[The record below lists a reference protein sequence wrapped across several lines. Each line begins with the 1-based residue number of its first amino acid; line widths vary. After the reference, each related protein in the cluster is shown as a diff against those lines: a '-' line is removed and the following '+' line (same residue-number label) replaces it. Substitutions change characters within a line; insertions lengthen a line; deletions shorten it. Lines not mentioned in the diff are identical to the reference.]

1 MTAKSYRPDDLVTP
15 QEFADPQFAA
25 INQKRFDLYID
36 LRVQGYSSWRVFR
49 AIWGEEHMDGPA
61 QARIFAMESNPYYR
75 KQFKAKLNAT
85 RTSDL
90 WNPKTALHE
99 LLQMVRDP
107 TVKDSSRLSA
117 IKELNVLAEIT
128 FVDESGKTRVGRG
141 LADFYASE
149 AEAQTAT
156 VAAAAEANGYVQNGE
171 EGDFP
176 SPTPEPTEEDRAN
189 PI

>member
-1 MTAKSYRPDDLVTP
+1 
-15 QEFADPQFAA
+15 
-25 INQKRFDLYID
+25 
-36 LRVQGYSSWRVFR
+36 
-49 AIWGEEHMDGPA
+49 
-61 QARIFAMESNPYYR
+61 
-75 KQFKAKLNAT
+75 
-85 RTSDL
+85 DL

-156 VAAAAEANGYVQNGE
+156 VAAAAEANGYVQNGK